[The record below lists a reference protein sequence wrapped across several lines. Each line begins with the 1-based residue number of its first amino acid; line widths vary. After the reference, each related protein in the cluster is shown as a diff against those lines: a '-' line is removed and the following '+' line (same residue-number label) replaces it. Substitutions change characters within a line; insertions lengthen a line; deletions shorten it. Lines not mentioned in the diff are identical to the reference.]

1 MKRKMKRMTGLLL
14 ICTIAMTFLI
24 GSSALQ
30 KTKASVEAAG
40 VTDGYAAE
48 VVRLVNI
55 EREKVGLAPLSGG
68 NSKLNAAAQKRAEEL
83 AVYGAHTRPNETG
96 YQTIFPEYGITHSY
110 FGENIAGGHANPD
123 EVMYDQGWMD
133 SPGHKANI
141 LSANYNKIGVGVYNH
156 NGTLLWIQ
164 LFVYT
169 TMPDDGGDPG
179 TNPGTDPGTDP
190 GTNPG
195 TDPGT
200 NPGTDP
206 SNNNNNNNNP
216 MPIFKGFEKVW
227 TFIKTYLYPIWM
239 WFLQFL
245 RRLFLG
251 IW

>member
-1 MKRKMKRMTGLLL
+1 MTRKMKRTTGILL
-14 ICTIAMTFLI
+14 ICTMAMTFML
-24 GSSALQ
+24 GSRALQ
-30 KTKASVEAAG
+30 KTKAAPI
-40 VTDGYAAE
+40 TDGYAAE

-55 EREKVGLAPLSGG
+55 EREKAGLAPLSGG

-96 YQTIFPEYGITHSY
+96 YQTIFPEFGITHSY
-110 FGENIAGGHANPD
+110 FGENIAGGHATPD

-133 SPGHKANI
+133 SPSHRGNI

-169 TMPDDGGDPG
+169 NMPDDGGDPG
-179 TNPGTDPGTDP
+179 TNPGGDP

-195 TDPGT
+195 NKPDPF
-200 NPGTDP
+200 PL
-206 SNNNNNNNNP
+206 
-216 MPIFKGFEKVW
+216 FKGFDKIWEFLQ
-227 TFIKTYLYPIWM
+227 TNLYPLWI
-239 WFLQFL
+239 WFLRFM